1 METTTTVAAIGTLFT
16 VTDFKRKGGN
26 TIRIKVGFEK
36 ESTIANHFTY
46 YKHYFF
52 IKGYK
57 CRNFVET
64 DNTKLLDYISEQELY
79 EAYFNHWNNL
89 NPIKLFSHAQ
99 TNGKYHFFSV
109 IGKNPDFN
117 NLHALQGV

>member
-1 METTTTVAAIGTLFT
+1 METTTTVSAIGTLFT

-26 TIRIKVGFEK
+26 TIRIKVSFEQIA
-36 ESTIANHFTY
+36 TISNKGTY
-46 YKHYFF
+46 YKVILYVKKH
-52 IKGYK
+52 KA
-57 CRNFVET
+57 RNFIQQPNYNILE
-64 DNTKLLDYISEQELY
+64 YISVQELY

-89 NPIKLFSHAQ
+89 NPIKQFNIEQS
-99 TNGKYHFFSV
+99 NGKYTKFSV